1 MWTIIKDERYR
12 SGATFLRVKMLLTW
26 LLSLLGPVLNT
37 MQMLKWTHIYNI
49 NHKAILIV
57 QKRSFTIVIVMKIVL
72 EKVAIATTTT
82 KIENIYFLFF
92 FKINLFI
99 FVFNFSSCQTVL
111 SRLSY
116 YSWKNK
122 NDKKS
127 NEVKQV
133 AARMLTET
141 FSHRIELR
149 SLGNRKNSSFPHR
162 SFS

>member
-12 SGATFLRVKMLLTW
+12 SGATFLRVKILLTW

-37 MQMLKWTHIYNI
+37 MQMLKWTHIYTI

-57 QKRSFTIVIVMKIVL
+57 QKRFFTIVIVMKIVL

-82 KIENIYFLFF
+82 KIENIYFLSFF
-92 FKINLFI
+92 IYLFI
-99 FVFNFSSCQTVL
+99 FVFNFSSCHTVL

-127 NEVKQV
+127 NELKQV
-133 AARMLTET
+133 AARMLTEIV
-141 FSHRIELR
+141 SHRIELR